1 MGSIPALFALDSEM
15 HFPSRRFL
23 SVLMLCLLA
32 QVQAAPPAW
41 AQSDPLSGLN
51 AQQRGDLAR
60 VNTYL
65 NQLDRLRAGFM
76 QIAPDGAVSRGEF
89 ILNRPGRM
97 RFEYAPPEDLLI
109 IADGTSV
116 AVREGTDAMI
126 DRYPISATPL
136 SPILADKV
144 MLGSDHEVVGVK
156 RDTGL
161 LRVKLRD
168 AKAPEKGEITLTF
181 LDHGDAN
188 IELRQ
193 WVVIDAQG
201 LTTQIGLSDIR
212 ATGPLDPKL
221 FILLDPAP
229 GTQNKR

>member
-1 MGSIPALFALDSEM
+1 MGAPAHA
-15 HFPSRRFL
+15 
-23 SVLMLCLLA
+23 
-32 QVQAAPPAW
+32 PAW
-41 AQSDPLSGLN
+41 AQGDPLAGLN
-51 AQQRGDLAR
+51 TQQRTDLAR

-65 NQLDRLRAGFM
+65 NQLDRLQAGFM
-76 QIAPDGAVSRGEF
+76 QIAPDGAVSRGKF
-89 ILNRPGRM
+89 FLNRPGRM

-116 AVREGTDAMI
+116 AVREGADAMI
-126 DRYPISATPL
+126 DRYPIGATPL

-144 MLGSDHEVVGVK
+144 KLGSEREVVAVK

-168 AKAPEKGEITLTF
+168 PKAPEKGEITLTF
-181 LDHGDAN
+181 LDRGDAN

-212 ATGPLDPKL
+212 VAGPLDPKL

>member
-1 MGSIPALFALDSEM
+1 MSFFL
-15 HFPSRRFL
+15 RRFL
-23 SVLMLCLLA
+23 PLITPLLFMGA
-32 QVQAAPPAW
+32 FAHAPAW
-41 AQSDPLSGLN
+41 AQGDPLAGLN
-51 AQQRGDLAR
+51 TQQRADLAR

-65 NQLDRLRAGFM
+65 NQLDRLQAGFM
-76 QIAPDGAVSRGEF
+76 QIAPDGAVSRGKF
-89 ILNRPGRM
+89 FLNRPGRM
-97 RFEYAPPEDLLI
+97 RFEYAPPEELLI

-116 AVREGTDAMI
+116 AVREGVEAMI
-126 DRYPISATPL
+126 DRYPIGSTPL

-144 MLGSDHEVVGVK
+144 KLGSEREVVAVK

-168 AKAPEKGEITLTF
+168 PKAPEKGEITLTF
-181 LDHGDAN
+181 LDRGDAN

-229 GTQNKR
+229 GSQNKR

>member
-1 MGSIPALFALDSEM
+1 MSFFL
-15 HFPSRRFL
+15 RRFL
-23 SVLMLCLLA
+23 PLITPVLFMG
-32 QVQAAPPAW
+32 APAHAPAW
-41 AQSDPLSGLN
+41 AQGDPLAGLN
-51 AQQRGDLAR
+51 TQQRTDLAR

-65 NQLDRLRAGFM
+65 NQLDRLQAGFM
-76 QIAPDGAVSRGEF
+76 QIAPDGAVSRGKF
-89 ILNRPGRM
+89 FLNRPGRM

-116 AVREGTDAMI
+116 AVREGADAMI
-126 DRYPISATPL
+126 DRYPIGATPL

-144 MLGSDHEVVGVK
+144 KLGSEREVVAVK

-168 AKAPEKGEITLTF
+168 PKAPEKGEITLTF
-181 LDHGDAN
+181 LDRGDAN

-229 GTQNKR
+229 GSQNKR

>member
-1 MGSIPALFALDSEM
+1 MLALLMG
-15 HFPSRRFL
+15 
-23 SVLMLCLLA
+23 
-32 QVQAAPPAW
+32 AAVHAPAW
-41 AQSDPLSGLN
+41 AQGDPLAGLN
-51 AQQRGDLAR
+51 SQQRADLAR

-65 NQLDRLRAGFM
+65 NQLDRLQAGFM
-76 QIAPDGAVSRGEF
+76 QIAPDGAVSRGKF
-89 ILNRPGRM
+89 FLNRPGRM
-97 RFEYAPPEDLLI
+97 RFEYAPPEELLI

-116 AVREGTDAMI
+116 AVREGADAMI
-126 DRYPISATPL
+126 DRYPIGSTPL

-144 MLGSDHEVVGVK
+144 TLGSEREVAAVK

-168 AKAPEKGEITLTF
+168 PKAPEKGEITLTF
-181 LDHGDAN
+181 LDRGGEN

-212 ATGPLDPKL
+212 VAGPLDPKL

>member
-1 MGSIPALFALDSEM
+1 MTFFYRCFLYAFTLYAFTLVLVMGAHTPA
-15 HFPSRRFL
+15 
-23 SVLMLCLLA
+23 V
-32 QVQAAPPAW
+32 
-41 AQSDPLSGLN
+41 AQSDPLAGLN
-51 AQQRGDLAR
+51 VQQRSDLGR

-65 NQLDRLRAGFM
+65 NQLDRLQAGFM
-76 QIAPDGAVSRGEF
+76 QIAPDGAVSRGKF
-89 ILNRPGRM
+89 FLNRPGRM

-116 AVREGTDAMI
+116 GVREGADAMI
-126 DRYPISATPL
+126 DRYPIGSTPL

-144 MLGSDHEVVGVK
+144 TLGAEREVVAVK

-168 AKAPEKGEITLTF
+168 PKAPEKGEITLTF
-181 LDHGDAN
+181 LDRGDAN

-212 ATGPLDPKL
+212 AVGALDPKL

-229 GTQNKR
+229 GSQNKR

>member
-1 MGSIPALFALDSEM
+1 MRFVKFSCVCFFALAILAG
-15 HFPSRRFL
+15 RFG
-23 SVLMLCLLA
+23 LA
-32 QVQAAPPAW
+32 PAW
-41 AQSDPLSGLN
+41 AQGDPLAGLN
-51 AQQRGDLAR
+51 TQQRADLDR

-65 NQLDRLRAGFM
+65 NQLDRLQAGFM
-76 QIAPDGAVSRGEF
+76 QIAPDGAVSRGKF
-89 ILNRPGRM
+89 FLNRPGRM

-116 AVREGTDAMI
+116 AMREGADAMI
-126 DRYPISATPL
+126 DRYPIGSTPL

-144 MLGSDHEVVGVK
+144 TLGAEREVVSVK

-168 AKAPEKGEITLTF
+168 PKAPEKGEITLTF
-181 LDHGDAN
+181 LDRGDAN

-212 ATGPLDPKL
+212 AVGSLDPKL

-229 GTQNKR
+229 GSQNKR

>member
-1 MGSIPALFALDSEM
+1 MLALLMG
-15 HFPSRRFL
+15 
-23 SVLMLCLLA
+23 
-32 QVQAAPPAW
+32 AAVHAPAW
-41 AQSDPLSGLN
+41 AQGDPLAGLN
-51 AQQRGDLAR
+51 SQQRADLAR

-65 NQLDRLRAGFM
+65 NQLDRLQAGFM
-76 QIAPDGAVSRGEF
+76 QIAPDGAVSRGKF
-89 ILNRPGRM
+89 FLNRPGRM
-97 RFEYAPPEDLLI
+97 RFEYAPPEELLI

-116 AVREGTDAMI
+116 AVREGADAMI
-126 DRYPISATPL
+126 DRYPIGSTPL

-144 MLGSDHEVVGVK
+144 TLGSEREVVAVK

-168 AKAPEKGEITLTF
+168 PKAPEKGEITLTF
-181 LDHGDAN
+181 LDRGGEN

-212 ATGPLDPKL
+212 AAGPLDPKL

>member
-1 MGSIPALFALDSEM
+1 M
-15 HFPSRRFL
+15 HFPSRRLL
-23 SVLMLCLLA
+23 SVLILSLLA
-32 QVQAAPPAW
+32 LARAVSPAW
-41 AQSDPLSGLN
+41 AQGDPLSGLN
-51 AQQRGDLAR
+51 AQQRGDLER

-116 AVREGTDAMI
+116 AVREGADAMI
-126 DRYPISATPL
+126 DRYPIGSTPL

-144 MLGSDHEVVGVK
+144 MLGSEREVVGVK

-181 LDHGDAN
+181 LDRGDAN

-201 LTTQIGLSDIR
+201 LTTQIGLNDIR

-229 GTQNKR
+229 GTQNNR

>member
-1 MGSIPALFALDSEM
+1 MSFFL
-15 HFPSRRFL
+15 RRFL
-23 SVLMLCLLA
+23 PLITPLLFMSA
-32 QVQAAPPAW
+32 LVHAPAW
-41 AQSDPLSGLN
+41 AQGDPLAGLN
-51 AQQRGDLAR
+51 TQQRTDLAR

-65 NQLDRLRAGFM
+65 NQLDRLQAGFM
-76 QIAPDGAVSRGEF
+76 QIAPDGAVSRGKF
-89 ILNRPGRM
+89 FLNRPGRM
-97 RFEYAPPEDLLI
+97 RFEYAPPEELLI

-116 AVREGTDAMI
+116 AVREGVDAMI
-126 DRYPISATPL
+126 DRYPIGSTPL

-144 MLGSDHEVVGVK
+144 KLGSEREVVAVK

-168 AKAPEKGEITLTF
+168 PKAPEKGEITLTF
-181 LDHGDAN
+181 LDRGDAN

-229 GTQNKR
+229 GSRNKR

>member
-1 MGSIPALFALDSEM
+1 MSFFL
-15 HFPSRRFL
+15 RRFL
-23 SVLMLCLLA
+23 PLITPLLFMGA
-32 QVQAAPPAW
+32 FAHAPAW
-41 AQSDPLSGLN
+41 GQGDPLAGLN
-51 AQQRGDLAR
+51 TQQRADLAR

-65 NQLDRLRAGFM
+65 NQLDRLQAGFM
-76 QIAPDGAVSRGEF
+76 QIAPDGAVSRGKF
-89 ILNRPGRM
+89 FLNRPGRM

-116 AVREGTDAMI
+116 AVREGADAMI
-126 DRYPISATPL
+126 DRYPIGSTPL

-144 MLGSDHEVVGVK
+144 KLGSEREVVAVK

-168 AKAPEKGEITLTF
+168 PKAPEKGEITLTF
-181 LDHGDAN
+181 LDRGDAN

-229 GTQNKR
+229 GSQNKR

>member
-1 MGSIPALFALDSEM
+1 MPF
-15 HFPSRRFL
+15 FSRRLF
-23 SVLMLCLLA
+23 SALMLAVLVGVAAHLSARA
-32 QVQAAPPAW
+32 QG
-41 AQSDPLSGLN
+41 DPLAGLN
-51 AQQRGDLAR
+51 PQQRADLDR

-65 NQLDRLRAGFM
+65 NQIDRLQAGFM
-76 QIAPDGAVSRGEF
+76 QIAPDGAVSRGNF
-89 ILNRPGRM
+89 FLNRPGRM

-109 IADGTSV
+109 VADGTSV
-116 AVREGTDAMI
+116 AVREGADAMI
-126 DRYPISATPL
+126 DRYPIGSTPL

-144 MLGSDHEVVGVK
+144 TLGSGHEVVAVK

-161 LRVKLRD
+161 LRVRLRD
-168 AKAPEKGEITLTF
+168 PKAPEKGEITLIF
-181 LDHGDAN
+181 LDRGGDN

-201 LTTQIGLSDIR
+201 LTTQIGLNDLR

-229 GTQNKR
+229 GSQNKR